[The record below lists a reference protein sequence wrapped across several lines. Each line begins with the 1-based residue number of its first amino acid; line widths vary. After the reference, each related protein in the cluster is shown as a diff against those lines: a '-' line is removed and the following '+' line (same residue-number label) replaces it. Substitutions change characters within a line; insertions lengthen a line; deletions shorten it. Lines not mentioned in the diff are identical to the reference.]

1 MGKESLTQIQ
11 EAQRVLYKINTRRH
25 TPRHI
30 SIKLTQIKDKEKIL
44 TAARE
49 KKQITYRET
58 QQGCRQI
65 FQQKLC
71 RPRREWHDRLN
82 MMKGKI
88 LQPRFLYPSRLS
100 LRFEGEN
107 KTFTDK
113 PKLREFSDTKPALQ
127 QTLEEIL

>member
-1 MGKESLTQIQ
+1 
-11 EAQRVLYKINTRRH
+11 
-25 TPRHI
+25 
-30 SIKLTQIKDKEKIL
+30 
-44 TAARE
+44 
-49 KKQITYRET
+49 
-58 QQGCRQI
+58 
-65 FQQKLC
+65 
-71 RPRREWHDRLN
+71 

-100 LRFEGEN
+100 FRFLGEN